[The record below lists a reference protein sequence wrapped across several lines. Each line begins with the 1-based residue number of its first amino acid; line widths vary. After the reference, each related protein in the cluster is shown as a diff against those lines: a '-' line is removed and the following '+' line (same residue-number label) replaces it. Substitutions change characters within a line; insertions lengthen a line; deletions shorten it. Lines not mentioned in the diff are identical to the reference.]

1 MTTLIHG
8 GVVVDGAGNPP
19 CRADV
24 LVENDKIA
32 GVYPEGL
39 DRTSKCFD
47 SEISA
52 EGLLVTPGFIDSHAH
67 SDAYLVLEPEAN
79 SKITQGITT
88 EINGQCGASIAPRY
102 GQARLSSDWAA
113 LLGDRLTWRTLAEY
127 KDIFSLSRPAINSV
141 QFTGHNTLRSSVV
154 GYDARQCTPDELK
167 RMCNLFEETL
177 EQGSWGLTTGLVYPP
192 GKYSTPP
199 EVEALAK
206 IASSKGA
213 FYATHMRSEA
223 EKIIESIDE
232 VISLVNATGVRAEI
246 SHLKTYG
253 ENNWHLIDK
262 VIEKVDRA
270 VEAGELLGADR
281 YPYCA
286 ACTELDIVIEDD
298 GSIKERDWS
307 TVTVA
312 GTWVLENKRFGGRSV
327 KDCAE
332 ELSISPED
340 FIRQITTLD
349 KGKTGAFFFMMSE
362 ENLDKILSRSWVVP
376 GSDASLR
383 RIDGP
388 LGQDYPHPR
397 AYGTMPV
404 FYKRLRKLGFSL
416 EESVKRMTTVPA
428 RRFGIKGRGEIKK
441 GAYADIAIWNEK
453 EFASTSEFARPHSYA
468 AGLYYVFVNGVVSTF
483 TGHSHIIGRGGRFLE
498 RS

>member
-39 DRTSKCFD
+39 DKTSNYFD
-47 SEISA
+47 SVISA
-52 EGLLVTPGFIDSHAH
+52 EGLLVTPGFIDSHSH

-113 LLGDRLTWRTLAEY
+113 LLGKRLTWRTLAEY
-127 KDIFSLSRPAINSV
+127 KEVFSSSRPAINSI
-141 QFTGHNTLRSSVV
+141 QFTGHNTIRSSVV
-154 GYDARQCTPDELK
+154 GYDARQCSPDELK
-167 RMCNLFEETL
+167 RMCYLFEETL
-177 EQGSWGLTTGLVYPP
+177 EQGSWGLSTGLVYPP
-192 GKYSTPP
+192 GKYSTPF
-199 EVEALAK
+199 EVETLAK
-206 IASSKGA
+206 IAASKGA

-223 EKIIESIDE
+223 DKIIESIDE
-232 VISLVNATGVRAEI
+232 VLSLVNATGVRAEI

-253 ENNWHLIDK
+253 ENNWHLIDR
-262 VIEKVDRA
+262 VLEKIGKA
-270 VEAGELLGADR
+270 VELGELLGADR
-281 YPYCA
+281 YPYTA

-298 GSIKERDWS
+298 GSIKDRDWS
-307 TVTVA
+307 SVIVA
-312 GTWVLENKRFGGRSV
+312 GTWELENKRFSGRSV
-327 KDCAE
+327 KDCADE
-332 ELSISPED
+332 HSVSPQD
-340 FIRQITTLD
+340 FIRQITARD
-349 KGKTGAFFFMMSE
+349 KGKTGAFFFMMSQ
-362 ENLDKILSRSWVVP
+362 ENLDRILSASWVVP

-404 FYKRLRKLGFSL
+404 FYRRLRRLGFTI
-416 EESVKRMTTVPA
+416 EQCVNRMTLAPA
-428 RRFGIKGRGEIKK
+428 LRFGIKGRGEIKK

-453 EFASTSEFARPHSYA
+453 EFAATSQFANPHSYA
-468 AGLYYVFVNGVVSTF
+468 SGMSYVLVNGVVSTF
-483 TGHSHIIGRGGRFLE
+483 TNQSSSIGRGGRFLE
-498 RS
+498 RN